1 MQLSLEQALR
11 EGIRAHKAGRV
22 QEADKYYT
30 GILKVIPKHPDANHN
45 MGVLAVS
52 IGRVKEALAFF
63 KIAVEANPNI
73 DQFWL
78 SYIETLIKLDRLN
91 DARTVFSEAK
101 KKKST
106 LKGFGQLEQR
116 LKLTSG
122 ENPQELVSQRM
133 QPKNLDQA
141 RKTQDPPE
149 NLVKTLIDLCIQKQ
163 FKKSKKQSLQLLL
176 GFPNSIVLYNIIG
189 AANQGLGELD
199 DALKAYKKAISIE
212 PNFAEAH
219 YNMGNV
225 MQDQGNLEEA
235 IIAFNKAVEI
245 KSNYFEALN
254 NMGNAL
260 QDLGRL
266 EDAIEAYNKAIS
278 IKPNFAEAL
287 NNMGITLRA
296 HGKLKEA
303 IQTYNKALTIRPDY
317 VEALNNKG
325 NVYNDQGKLEKAIGV
340 YKKAISFRPD
350 YNEAWANGADVL
362 EKWNKLEQLESWLV
376 KAFLN
381 FTDIPSDLKFYE
393 AKLHWRQK
401 RIKEAYEIIS
411 KITVEKISLV
421 RQQDYLN
428 LRAKCLE
435 QLKDFDGAFKY
446 YSEMNSLAKKSR
458 DYQKSNPEK
467 YFSEQCNQLKRLK
480 SNQHIQP
487 SKIPNKKLSFSPV
500 FLVGFPR
507 SGTTLL
513 DTILRSHSK
522 IDVVEEELSLSK
534 AKAYIQKKGFTDALD
549 QILPETLIEEAR
561 NIYHEEFIKHIK
573 DHKSKA
579 IYIDKMPLNI
589 LDAPLIHQLYPEA
602 KIILALRHPMDTV
615 LSCWMQNFKLN
626 PAMANMT
633 DLDRIVEFYCVAMET
648 LQISRA
654 KFRLDV
660 YELKYENLLEN
671 LTGETSSLL
680 SFLNLAWEQ
689 EMKNYRNTAFKRGR
703 INTPSYSQVIQPIYK
718 DSKYKWL
725 NYKKFINKN
734 MTKLKPW
741 IQEFGYK

>member
-11 EGIRAHKAGRV
+11 EGIRAHKAGRF

-30 GILKVIPKHPDANHN
+30 GILKVKPKHPDANHN
-45 MGVLAVS
+45 MGVLGVS
-52 IGRVKEALAFF
+52 IGRVKEALPFF
-63 KIAVEANPNI
+63 KIALEVNPHV

-78 SYIETLIKLDRLN
+78 SYIEALIKLDRLN
-91 DARTVFSEAK
+91 DAKTVLSKANK
-101 KKKST
+101 KKPA
-106 LKGFGQLEQR
+106 LKGFAQLEQK
-116 LKLTSG
+116 LKLASG
-122 ENPQELVSQRM
+122 KS
-133 QPKNLDQA
+133 PKALIPFHKQA
-141 RKTQDPPE
+141 VKIDNSRKVQDPPE
-149 NLVKTLIDLCIQKQ
+149 NQARKLVNLCIQKK
-163 FKKSKKQSLQLLL
+163 FKKSKNQALKLLSS
-176 GFPNSIVLYNIIG
+176 FPNSIVLYNIIG
-189 AANQGLGELD
+189 AANQGLGQLD
-199 DALKAYKKAISIE
+199 HALTAYKKAVSIQ

-225 MQDQGNLEEA
+225 LQDQGNLEEA

-254 NMGNAL
+254 NMGNTL

-266 EDAIEAYNKAIS
+266 EEAIEAYNKAIR

-325 NVYNDQGKLEKAIGV
+325 NVYNDQGKLEKAIDV

-350 YNEAWANGADVL
+350 YNEAWANGADLL

-411 KITVEKISLV
+411 KITIEKISLV

-467 YFSEQCNQLKRLK
+467 YFNEQCNQLKRLK

-487 SKIPNKKLSFSPV
+487 AKIPNKKLSFSPI

-534 AKAYIQKKGFTDALD
+534 AKAYIRKKGFTDALD

-561 NIYHEEFIKHIK
+561 NTYHEEFIKHIK

-579 IYIDKMPLNI
+579 VYIDKMPLNI

-602 KIILALRHPMDTV
+602 KIILALRHPVDTV

-648 LQISRA
+648 FKISRA
-654 KFRLDV
+654 KFKLDV

-671 LTGETSSLL
+671 LSSETSSLL
-680 SFLNLAWEQ
+680 SFLNLTWEQ
-689 EMKNYRNTAFKRGR
+689 EMENYRDTANKRER

-718 DSKYKWL
+718 DAKYRWL
-725 NYKKFINKN
+725 NYRKFLNAY
-734 MTKLKPW
+734 MTKFKPW

>member
-11 EGIRAHKAGRV
+11 EGIRAHKGGKF

-30 GILKVIPKHPDANHN
+30 SILKVKPKHPDANHN

-52 IGRVKEALAFF
+52 IGRVKEALPFF
-63 KIAVEANPNI
+63 EIAIEANPDK

-78 SYIETLIKLDRLN
+78 SYIETLIKLDRPN
-91 DARTVFSEAK
+91 DARTVLNKAK
-101 KKKST
+101 KKK
-106 LKGFGQLEQR
+106 LNFKGFGQLEQR
-116 LKLTSG
+116 LKLASAK
-122 ENPQELVSQRM
+122 NPKKLVSQRM
-133 QPKNLDQA
+133 QPEKLGQA

-149 NLVKTLIDLCIQKQ
+149 NLTRTVVDLCIQKQ
-163 FKKSKKQSLQLLL
+163 FQKAKNQSLQLLL
-176 GFPNSIVLYNIIG
+176 TFPNSIVLYNILG
-189 AANQGLGELD
+189 AANQGLGELEN
-199 DALKAYKKAISIE
+199 ALNAYKKAISIK

-219 YNMGNV
+219 YNLANV
-225 MQDQGNLEEA
+225 MYDQGNLEEA
-235 IIAFNKAVEI
+235 ILAFKKAIALKP
-245 KSNYFEALN
+245 NYFEAFN

-260 QDLGRL
+260 QDLGKL
-266 EDAIEAYNKAIS
+266 EEAIQAFNTAIR

-287 NNMGITLRA
+287 NNMGVTFRSC
-296 HGKLKEA
+296 GKLKEA
-303 IQTYNKALTIRPDY
+303 IQTYNKALLIRSNY
-317 VEALNNKG
+317 VEVFNNKG
-325 NVYNDQGKLEKAIGV
+325 NVYKDQGKLEKAINE
-340 YKKAISFRPD
+340 YKKAISFRPN
-350 YNEAWANGADVL
+350 YYEAWSNGADAL
-362 EKWNKLEQLESWLV
+362 EKWNRLEQLESWLG

-401 RIKEAYEIIS
+401 RIKKALSVIS
-411 KITVEKISLV
+411 KINIEKISQV

-467 YFSEQCNQLKRLK
+467 YFNEQCNQLERLK
-480 SNQHIQP
+480 SDQHFQL
-487 SKIPNKKLSFSPV
+487 SNIPNKKTSFSPV

-522 IDVVEEELSLSK
+522 IDVVEERLSLSK
-534 AKAYIQKKGFTDALD
+534 AKAYIQTKGFHDTLD
-549 QILPETLIEEAR
+549 QTLPKTLVREAR
-561 NIYHEEFIKHIK
+561 STYQAEFKKHIK
-573 DHKSKA
+573 DLKSKA
-579 IYIDKMPLNI
+579 IHIDKMPLNI
-589 LDAPLIHQLYPEA
+589 LEAPLIHQLYPEA
-602 KIILALRHPMDTV
+602 KFILALRHPMDTV

-633 DLDRIVEFYCVAMET
+633 DLDRIVEFYCIAMET
-648 LQISRA
+648 LKISRA

-660 YELKYENLLEN
+660 YELKYENLLDN
-671 LTGETSSLL
+671 LTRETSSLL
-680 SFLNLAWEQ
+680 SFLNLTWEQ
-689 EMKNYRNTAFKRGR
+689 EMKNYRNTAIKRER

-725 NYKKFINKN
+725 NYKKFINKY